1 MSLSDPSAVPD
12 AASVTRNRLV
22 LVVYTSAIFVS
33 ALLLFSVQPLF
44 TKMVLPR
51 LGGSPAVW
59 SVAMVFFQSLLL
71 GGYAYAHY
79 LMQLR
84 NRMLPV
90 VIHLVLLVVALLTLP
105 LSIAGGWGEPPTSG
119 YAFWLLGLFA
129 VSIGLPFFALA
140 ANNPLLQAWF
150 VRTGHPNGPD
160 PYFLY
165 ASSNIGS
172 FLALL
177 SYPVLLE
184 PMFTLR
190 TQNLIWTGGY
200 GLLIV
205 LIAACGV
212 LLLRSPVMAV
222 ADVGAE
228 AIDAPAPPWI
238 LRARWIFL
246 AAVPSG
252 LLIAVTAHIST
263 DVAAAPLLWVLP
275 LSLYLLTWVLV
286 FQSRPLLPHKWILL
300 LQPLAIAGVIVLLAV
315 GGEQN
320 LLLTLGGHQLC
331 FFVIAMA
338 CHGELARTR
347 PAAKYLTGFYVALSF
362 GGMVGGLFAG
372 LIAPF
377 TFSWIAEYPIL
388 LACAALCRPPG
399 GNERLARWSNWY
411 WPLLA
416 VLAVALIAPT
426 YNTGKVFTWLDT
438 NRVWVIGAVGV
449 LSALLALGL
458 NANRWKIF
466 ATVAVALALIRAYPS
481 DDGRVETVRSFF
493 GVHKIVV
500 TSNGQYHVLMHGTTI
515 YGAEKYQNDDGT
527 PVTGRPEPITYY
539 HKDGGIG
546 QAIAAMRERK
556 GGPLRVAVIG
566 LGSGTLACA
575 SEPGET
581 WKFFEIDQ
589 TMVDTAKDPKY
600 FTYIS
605 KCEPDMK
612 PVIGD
617 ARLTFAK
624 EAAGTLRPDH
634 RRRLFVGCDPDP
646 SRDRGGDGDL
656 QGQAGAAGRCGDACV
671 QPASRTGQRRGRH
684 RRRQR
689 SQELGLQRGYQ
700 PRRGIH
706 LLDHG
711 GGLGARGGRCR
722 QAGVV
727 GPMGTD
733 RSRRQP
739 AGLDRRLL
747 QRARRGVAAAEEG
760 RGVSLKRTIRRLVRN
775 HSRLSLLAARH
786 DQPETIVKK
795 LALSFMAGAGALL
808 ATSAFAA
815 PLSNGL
821 TALPDSNIEQVRMV
835 CNENGR
841 CWRERSER
849 RVIVREF
856 LR

>member
-1 MSLSDPSAVPD
+1 MRSPDPSAVAEQPS
-12 AASVTRNRLV
+12 ASRNRLV
-22 LVVYTSAIFVS
+22 LIVYTAAIFLS

-71 GGYAYAHY
+71 AGYAYAHY
-79 LMQLR
+79 LTLIR
-84 NRMLPV
+84 ARRIAV
-90 VIHLVLLVVALLTLP
+90 AIHLVLLVVACLTLP
-105 LSIAGGWGEPPTSG
+105 LSIASGWGEPPNSG

-205 LIAACGV
+205 LIAACAA
-212 LLLRSPVMAV
+212 LLLGSPARAA
-222 ADVGAE
+222 ADAQVEETA
-228 AIDAPAPPWI
+228 APPPPWS
-238 LRARWIFL
+238 LRARWVFL

-286 FQSRPLLPHKWILL
+286 FQSRPLLPHKWMLMA
-300 LQPLAIAGVIVLLAV
+300 QPLAIAGVIALLAF

-362 GGMVGGLFAG
+362 GGMLGGLFAG
-372 LIAPF
+372 LIAPYA
-377 TFSWIAEYPIL
+377 FSWVAEYPIL
-388 LACAALCRPPG
+388 LALAALCRPPG
-399 GNERLARWSNWY
+399 GDERFSRWSAWY
-411 WPLLA
+411 WPFLA
-416 VLAVALIAPT
+416 VLAVALIAPSWSE
-426 YNTGKVFTWLDT
+426 GKIMAWLDDH
-438 NRVWVIGAVGV
+438 RVWVIGAVGV

-466 ATVAVALALIRAYPS
+466 ATVVVALVLIRAYPA

-500 TSNGQYHVLMHGTTI
+500 TPHGQYHVLMHGTTI
-515 YGAEKYQNDDGT
+515 HGAQKFQNDDGT

-546 QAIAAMRERK
+546 QAITAVRERK
-556 GGPLRVAVIG
+556 GAPLRVAVIG
-566 LGSGTLACA
+566 LGSGTLTCA

-589 TMVDTAKDPKY
+589 SMVDTARDPKY
-600 FTYIS
+600 FTYIQN
-605 KCEPDMK
+605 CEPDLK

-617 ARLTFAK
+617 ARLTFAREPDGVYDLIIVDAYSSDAIPIHLATE
-624 EAAGTLRPDH
+624 EAMKIYKDKLAPQGAVVMHVSNRHLELSSVVVGIAKANDLKSWVYSEDSDRDNEYIFATSVVVCAREEADVGKLASSDEWALTEADENQRVWTDDYSNVLGAVY
-634 RRRLFVGCDPDP
+634 RRL
-646 SRDRGGDGDL
+646 RDG
-656 QGQAGAAGRCGDACV
+656 
-671 QPASRTGQRRGRH
+671 
-684 RRRQR
+684 
-689 SQELGLQRGYQ
+689 
-700 PRRGIH
+700 
-706 LLDHG
+706 
-711 GGLGARGGRCR
+711 
-722 QAGVV
+722 
-727 GPMGTD
+727 
-733 RSRRQP
+733 
-739 AGLDRRLL
+739 
-747 QRARRGVAAAEEG
+747 
-760 RGVSLKRTIRRLVRN
+760 
-775 HSRLSLLAARH
+775 
-786 DQPETIVKK
+786 
-795 LALSFMAGAGALL
+795 
-808 ATSAFAA
+808 
-815 PLSNGL
+815 
-821 TALPDSNIEQVRMV
+821 EQ
-835 CNENGR
+835 
-841 CWRERSER
+841 
-849 RVIVREF
+849 
-856 LR
+856 

>member
-1 MSLSDPSAVPD
+1 MLSRDPSAVTDQPS
-12 AASVTRNRLV
+12 ASRNRLV
-22 LVVYTSAIFVS
+22 LIVYTFAIFVS

-51 LGGSPAVW
+51 LGGSTAVW

-71 GGYAYAHY
+71 AGYAYAHY

-84 NRMLPV
+84 NRLIPV
-90 VIHLVLLVVALLTLP
+90 AVHLVLLVIALLTLP
-105 LSIAGGWGEPPTSG
+105 LSIANGWGEPPTSG

-150 VRTGHPNGPD
+150 VRTGHPSGPD

-190 TQNLIWTGGY
+190 AQNMIWTGGY
-200 GLLIV
+200 ALLIV
-205 LIAACGV
+205 LIASCGV
-212 LLLRSPVMAV
+212 LLLRSPAV
-222 ADVGAE
+222 AGVDLDDAE
-228 AIDAPAPPWI
+228 APAPPWI

-286 FQSRPLLPHKWILL
+286 FQSHPLLPHKWMLMA
-300 LQPLAIAGVIVLLAV
+300 QPLAITGVIVLLAV

-362 GGMVGGLFAG
+362 GGMVGGFFAG
-372 LIAPF
+372 LLAPF
-377 TFSWIAEYPIL
+377 IFSWIAEYPIL
-388 LACAALCRPPG
+388 LALAALCRPPG
-399 GNERLARWSNWY
+399 GEERFPRWSSWY
-411 WPLLA
+411 WPFLA
-416 VLAVALIAPT
+416 VLAVVLIAPSWS
-426 YNTGKVFTWLDT
+426 NGKIMSWLVAH
-438 NRVWVIGAVGV
+438 RVWVAAAVGA

-466 ATVAVALALIRAYPS
+466 ATVAVALVLIRAYPA
-481 DDGRVETVRSFF
+481 DEGRVETVRSFF

-500 TSNGQYHVLMHGTTI
+500 TPRGRYHVLMHGTTI
-515 YGAEKYQNDDGT
+515 HGAEKFRNNDGT
-527 PVTGRPEPITYY
+527 PVTGRPEAITYY
-539 HKDGGIG
+539 HRDGGIG
-546 QAIAAMRERK
+546 QAIAAVRERK
-556 GGPLRVAVIG
+556 GGPIRVAVIG
-566 LGSGTLACA
+566 LGAGTLTCA
-575 SEPGET
+575 SEPGEN

-589 TMVDTAKDPKY
+589 TMVDTARDPKY
-600 FTYIS
+600 FTYIQN
-605 KCEPDMK
+605 CEPDLK

-624 EAAGTLRPDH
+624 EPDGLYDLIIVDAYSSDAIPIHLATVEAMKIYKDKLAPQGAVVMHVSNRHLELSSVVVGIAEENDLKSWVYSEDSNRDNEYIFATSVVVSAREEADVGKLASSENWTLDEADENQRVWTDDYSNVLGAVW
-634 RRRLFVGCDPDP
+634 RRL
-646 SRDRGGDGDL
+646 RDG
-656 QGQAGAAGRCGDACV
+656 
-671 QPASRTGQRRGRH
+671 
-684 RRRQR
+684 
-689 SQELGLQRGYQ
+689 
-700 PRRGIH
+700 
-706 LLDHG
+706 
-711 GGLGARGGRCR
+711 
-722 QAGVV
+722 
-727 GPMGTD
+727 
-733 RSRRQP
+733 
-739 AGLDRRLL
+739 
-747 QRARRGVAAAEEG
+747 
-760 RGVSLKRTIRRLVRN
+760 
-775 HSRLSLLAARH
+775 
-786 DQPETIVKK
+786 
-795 LALSFMAGAGALL
+795 
-808 ATSAFAA
+808 
-815 PLSNGL
+815 
-821 TALPDSNIEQVRMV
+821 EQ
-835 CNENGR
+835 
-841 CWRERSER
+841 
-849 RVIVREF
+849 
-856 LR
+856 

>member
-1 MSLSDPSAVPD
+1 MISSDLASTDISAATGQPV
-12 AASVTRNRLV
+12 ASRNRLV
-22 LVVYTSAIFVS
+22 LVVYTAAIFVS

-71 GGYAYAHY
+71 AGYAYAHF

-84 NRMLPV
+84 NRIIPV
-90 VIHLVLLVVALLTLP
+90 AVHLVLLVIALLGLP

-150 VRTGHPNGPD
+150 VRTGHPDGTD

-190 TQNLIWTGGY
+190 TQNLIWTSGY
-200 GLLIV
+200 GLLIA
-205 LIAACGV
+205 LIACCGV
-212 LLLRSPVMAV
+212 LLLRSPATAAV
-222 ADVGAE
+222 DVLAE
-228 AIDAPAPPWI
+228 HGDAPVPTWMR
-238 LRARWIFL
+238 RARWIFL

-286 FQSRPLLPHKWILL
+286 FQSRPLLPHRWMLL
-300 LQPLAIAGVIVLLAV
+300 AQPLAIAGVIVLLAI

-320 LLLTLGGHQLC
+320 LLLMLGGHLLC
-331 FFVIAMA
+331 FFIIAMA

-347 PAAKYLTGFYVALSF
+347 PAARYLTGFYVALSF

-388 LACAALCRPPG
+388 LALAALCRPPG
-399 GNERLARWSNWY
+399 GEERLPRWSFWF

-416 VLAVALIAPT
+416 AIAVALIAPSWS
-426 YNTGKVFTWLDT
+426 TGKIMSWLDDHRT
-438 NRVWVIGAVGV
+438 WVIGAVGV
-449 LSALLALGL
+449 LSALLALAL

-466 ATVAVALALIRAYPS
+466 ATVAVALVLIRAYPS

-500 TSNGQYHVLMHGTTI
+500 TPHGQYHVLMHGTTI
-515 YGAEKYQNDDGT
+515 HGAQKFQNDDGS
-527 PVTGRPEPITYY
+527 PITGRPAPISYY

-546 QAIAAMRERK
+546 RAITAIRARK
-556 GGPLRVAVIG
+556 GAPLRVAVIG

-575 SEPGET
+575 SEPGEN

-589 TMVDTAKDPKY
+589 SMVDTARDPKY
-600 FTYIS
+600 FTYI
-605 KCEPDMK
+605 KICEPDLK

-617 ARLTFAK
+617 ARLTFAREPDGVYDMIIVDAYSSDAIPIHLATR
-624 EAAGTLRPDH
+624 EAMAIYKAKLAPQGVVVMHVSNRHLELESVVVGIANANDMKSWVYDEDSGRDNEYIFATDVVVCARAEADVGALASSDKWEQTDPTPGERVWTDDYSNILGAVY
-634 RRRLFVGCDPDP
+634 RRL
-646 SRDRGGDGDL
+646 RDG
-656 QGQAGAAGRCGDACV
+656 
-671 QPASRTGQRRGRH
+671 
-684 RRRQR
+684 
-689 SQELGLQRGYQ
+689 
-700 PRRGIH
+700 
-706 LLDHG
+706 
-711 GGLGARGGRCR
+711 
-722 QAGVV
+722 
-727 GPMGTD
+727 
-733 RSRRQP
+733 
-739 AGLDRRLL
+739 
-747 QRARRGVAAAEEG
+747 
-760 RGVSLKRTIRRLVRN
+760 
-775 HSRLSLLAARH
+775 
-786 DQPETIVKK
+786 
-795 LALSFMAGAGALL
+795 
-808 ATSAFAA
+808 
-815 PLSNGL
+815 
-821 TALPDSNIEQVRMV
+821 EQ
-835 CNENGR
+835 
-841 CWRERSER
+841 
-849 RVIVREF
+849 
-856 LR
+856 

>member
-1 MSLSDPSAVPD
+1 MTASESSVSTEPSEG
-12 AASVTRNRLV
+12 RNRLV
-22 LVVYTSAIFVS
+22 LVVYTAAIFVS

-71 GGYAYAHY
+71 GGYAYAHF

-84 NRMLPV
+84 NRTLPV
-90 VIHLVLLVVALLTLP
+90 AIHLVLLAVAILTLP
-105 LSIAGGWGEPPTSG
+105 LSISSGWGDPPNSG

-184 PMFTLR
+184 PVFTLR
-190 TQNLIWTGGY
+190 TQNLIWASGY

-205 LIAACGV
+205 LIATCGV
-212 LLLRSPVMAV
+212 LLLRAPAKAAELNMP
-222 ADVGAE
+222 ADDPE
-228 AIDAPAPPWI
+228 APAPSWI

-286 FQSRPLLPHKWILL
+286 FQSRPLLSHKWMLL
-300 LQPLAIAGVIVLLAV
+300 AQPLAIAGTVVLLAF
-315 GGEQN
+315 GGEHN
-320 LLLTLGGHQLC
+320 LLLTLGGHLLY
-331 FFVIAMA
+331 FFIIAMA

-377 TFSWIAEYPIL
+377 TFSWVAEYPIL
-388 LACAALCRPPG
+388 LALAALCRPPG
-399 GNERLARWSNWY
+399 DERLPRWSRWY
-411 WPLLA
+411 WPFLA
-416 VLAVALIAPT
+416 VLAVVLIMPAWS
-426 YNTGKVFTWLDT
+426 TGKLFNWFEEH
-438 NRVWVIGAVGV
+438 RVWVISAVGV
-449 LSALLALGL
+449 LAALVALGL

-466 ATVAVALALIRAYPS
+466 ATVVVALVLLRAYPS

-500 TSNGQYHVLMHGTTI
+500 TPNGQYHVLMHGTTI
-515 YGAEKYQNDDGT
+515 HGAEKFRNDDGT
-527 PVTGRPEPITYY
+527 PVTGQPEPITYY

-546 QAIAAMRERK
+546 QAITAIRERK
-556 GGPLRVAVIG
+556 GAPLRVAVIG
-566 LGSGTLACA
+566 LGSGTLVCA
-575 SEPGET
+575 AEPGEE

-589 TMVDTAKDPKY
+589 TMVDTARDPKY
-600 FTYIS
+600 FTYIQS
-605 KCEPDMK
+605 CQPNLE

-617 ARLTFAK
+617 ARLTFAREPDGVYDLIIVDAYSSDAIPIHLATE
-624 EAAGTLRPDH
+624 EAMEIYKSKLAPQGAVVMHVSNRHLELSSVVVGIADANDMKSWVYSEDSGRDNEYIFSTSVVASAREEADVGKLASSGQWAMTEAEDDQRVWTDDYSNVLGAVW
-634 RRRLFVGCDPDP
+634 RRLRKG
-646 SRDRGGDGDL
+646 
-656 QGQAGAAGRCGDACV
+656 
-671 QPASRTGQRRGRH
+671 
-684 RRRQR
+684 
-689 SQELGLQRGYQ
+689 
-700 PRRGIH
+700 
-706 LLDHG
+706 
-711 GGLGARGGRCR
+711 
-722 QAGVV
+722 
-727 GPMGTD
+727 
-733 RSRRQP
+733 
-739 AGLDRRLL
+739 
-747 QRARRGVAAAEEG
+747 EE
-760 RGVSLKRTIRRLVRN
+760 
-775 HSRLSLLAARH
+775 
-786 DQPETIVKK
+786 
-795 LALSFMAGAGALL
+795 
-808 ATSAFAA
+808 
-815 PLSNGL
+815 
-821 TALPDSNIEQVRMV
+821 
-835 CNENGR
+835 
-841 CWRERSER
+841 
-849 RVIVREF
+849 
-856 LR
+856 

>member
-1 MSLSDPSAVPD
+1 MTSPDPSAVTDQP
-12 AASVTRNRLV
+12 SVGRNRLV
-22 LVVYTSAIFVS
+22 LIVYTAAIFVS

-71 GGYAYAHY
+71 AGYAYAHY
-79 LMQLR
+79 LMQIR
-84 NRMLPV
+84 NRAVPV
-90 VIHLVLLVVALLTLP
+90 AVHLVLLAIALLTLP
-105 LSIAGGWGEPPTSG
+105 LSIASGWGEPPTSG

-129 VSIGLPFFALA
+129 ISIGLPFFALA

-184 PMFTLR
+184 PVFTLR

-200 GLLIV
+200 GLLIA

-212 LLLRSPVMAV
+212 LLLRSPVSN
-222 ADVGAE
+222 DVHMQAE
-228 AIDAPAPPWI
+228 DSDAPAPPW
-238 LRARWIFL
+238 LVRVRWIFL

-286 FQSRPLLPHKWILL
+286 FQSRPLLPHKWMLM
-300 LQPLAIAGVIVLLAV
+300 LQPLAIAGVIVLLAF

-362 GGMVGGLFAG
+362 GGMIGGLFAG

-377 TFSWIAEYPIL
+377 TFSWVAEYPIL
-388 LACAALCRPPG
+388 LALAALCRPPG
-399 GNERLARWSNWY
+399 GEERLPRWSTWY
-411 WPLLA
+411 WPFIA
-416 VLAVALIAPT
+416 ALAVALIAPP
-426 YNTGKVFTWLDT
+426 YSAGKVMAWLSDQ
-438 NRVWVIGAVGV
+438 RVWVIGAVGV

-458 NANRWKIF
+458 NGNRWKIF
-466 ATVAVALALIRAYPS
+466 ATVVLALVLIRAYPA
-481 DDGRVETVRSFF
+481 DEGRVETVRSFF

-500 TSNGQYHVLMHGTTI
+500 TPRGQYHVLMHGTTI
-515 YGAEKYQNDDGT
+515 HGAEKFENDDGT
-527 PVTGRPEPITYY
+527 PVIGPPEPITYY

-546 QAIAAMRERK
+546 QAIAALRERK

-566 LGSGTLACA
+566 LGAGTLTCA
-575 SEPGET
+575 SQPGET

-589 TMVDTAKDPKY
+589 SMVDTARDPKY
-600 FTYIS
+600 FTYIQN
-605 KCEPDMK
+605 CEPDLE

-624 EAAGTLRPDH
+624 EPDGLYDLIIVDAYSSDAIPIH
-634 RRRLFVGCDPDP
+634 LATEEAMEIYKSKLAPQGAVVMHVSNRHLELSSVVVGIAEANDLKSWVYSEDSGRDNEYIFSTSVVVSAREEADVGRLASSEQWALTEAEENQRVWTDDYSNVLGAVWRRLK
-646 SRDRGGDGDL
+646 
-656 QGQAGAAGRCGDACV
+656 
-671 QPASRTGQRRGRH
+671 
-684 RRRQR
+684 
-689 SQELGLQRGYQ
+689 
-700 PRRGIH
+700 
-706 LLDHG
+706 HG
-711 GGLGARGGRCR
+711 
-722 QAGVV
+722 
-727 GPMGTD
+727 
-733 RSRRQP
+733 
-739 AGLDRRLL
+739 
-747 QRARRGVAAAEEG
+747 EE
-760 RGVSLKRTIRRLVRN
+760 
-775 HSRLSLLAARH
+775 
-786 DQPETIVKK
+786 
-795 LALSFMAGAGALL
+795 
-808 ATSAFAA
+808 
-815 PLSNGL
+815 
-821 TALPDSNIEQVRMV
+821 
-835 CNENGR
+835 
-841 CWRERSER
+841 
-849 RVIVREF
+849 
-856 LR
+856 

>member
-1 MSLSDPSAVPD
+1 MSSTAAVIDQPAAAEQPSA
-12 AASVTRNRLV
+12 ARNRLV

-71 GGYAYAHY
+71 AGYAYAHF
-79 LMQLR
+79 LMQIK
-84 NRMLPV
+84 NRAIPV
-90 VIHLVLLVVALLTLP
+90 AVHLVLLLVAILTLP
-105 LSIAGGWGEPPTSG
+105 LSIASSWGDPPTSG
-119 YAFWLLGLFA
+119 YAFWLLGLFV

-150 VRTGHPNGPD
+150 VRTGHPAGPD

-200 GLLIV
+200 GLLIL
-205 LIAACGV
+205 LIAGCGA
-212 LLLRSPVMAV
+212 LLLRSPALAA
-222 ADVGAE
+222 ADRE
-228 AIDAPAPPWI
+228 TEETSAPAPSWT

-286 FQSRPLLPHKWILL
+286 FQSRPLLPHKWMLMI
-300 LQPLAIAGVIVLLAV
+300 QPLAIAGVIVLLAV

-320 LLLTLGGHQLC
+320 LLLTLGGHQLG
-331 FFVIAMA
+331 FFLIAMA

-377 TFSWIAEYPIL
+377 VFSWVAEYPIL
-388 LACAALCRPPG
+388 LALATLCRPAAS
-399 GNERLARWSNWY
+399 ERWPVWTRWY
-411 WPLLA
+411 WPFLA
-416 VLAVALIAPT
+416 ALAVALIVPAYREGT
-426 YNTGKVFTWLDT
+426 ISTWLEDH
-438 NRVWVIGAVGV
+438 RVWVAGGIGGLA
-449 LSALLALGL
+449 ALVALGL
-458 NANRWKIF
+458 NADRWKIF
-466 ATVAVALALIRAYPS
+466 ATAVVALALIRIYPS
-481 DDGRVETVRSFF
+481 DDGRVVTARSFF

-500 TSNGQYHVLMHGTTI
+500 TPHGQYHVLMHGTTI
-515 YGAEKYQNDDGT
+515 HGAEKFQNDDGS
-527 PVTGRPEPITYY
+527 PVEGRPEPISYY

-546 QAIAAMRERK
+546 RAITAIRDRK
-556 GGPLRVAVIG
+556 GAPLRVAVIG
-566 LGSGTLACA
+566 VGAGTLTCA

-581 WKFFEIDQ
+581 WKFFDIDQ

-600 FTYIS
+600 FTYIQN
-605 KCEPDMK
+605 CAPDVK

-624 EAAGTLRPDH
+624 EPDGVYDVIIVDAYSSDAIPIHLATEEAMKIYKSKLAAQGAVVMHVSNRHLELESVVVGIADANDLKSWVYNEDSGRDDEYIFATDVVVSAREEADVGELASSDKWTETEPTEGERVWTDDYSNILGAVY
-634 RRRLFVGCDPDP
+634 RRL
-646 SRDRGGDGDL
+646 
-656 QGQAGAAGRCGDACV
+656 
-671 QPASRTGQRRGRH
+671 
-684 RRRQR
+684 
-689 SQELGLQRGYQ
+689 
-700 PRRGIH
+700 
-706 LLDHG
+706 
-711 GGLGARGGRCR
+711 
-722 QAGVV
+722 
-727 GPMGTD
+727 
-733 RSRRQP
+733 
-739 AGLDRRLL
+739 
-747 QRARRGVAAAEEG
+747 
-760 RGVSLKRTIRRLVRN
+760 K
-775 HSRLSLLAARH
+775 
-786 DQPETIVKK
+786 
-795 LALSFMAGAGALL
+795 
-808 ATSAFAA
+808 
-815 PLSNGL
+815 NG
-821 TALPDSNIEQVRMV
+821 E
-835 CNENGR
+835 
-841 CWRERSER
+841 
-849 RVIVREF
+849 
-856 LR
+856 

>member
-1 MSLSDPSAVPD
+1 MISSELSVAAEPSVV
-12 AASVTRNRLV
+12 SRNRLI
-22 LVVYTSAIFVS
+22 LVVYTLAIFVS

-71 GGYAYAHY
+71 GGYAYAHF
-79 LMQLR
+79 LTKLR
-84 NRMLPV
+84 NRVLPV
-90 VIHLVLLVVALLTLP
+90 AVHLLLLVVALLTLP
-105 LSIAGGWGEPPTSG
+105 LSIASGWGEPPTSG
-119 YAFWLLGLFA
+119 YAFWLLGLFV

-184 PMFTLR
+184 QMFTLR

-205 LIAACGV
+205 LIAACGA
-212 LLLRSPVMAV
+212 LLLRSPVDAAALNLP
-222 ADVGAE
+222 AD
-228 AIDAPAPPWI
+228 DTKAPAPSWI

-286 FQSRPLLPHKWILL
+286 FQSRPLLPHKWMLL
-300 LQPLAIAGVIVLLAV
+300 AQPLAIAGIVILLAV

-362 GGMVGGLFAG
+362 GGMIGGLFAG

-377 TFSWIAEYPIL
+377 TFSSVAEYPIL
-388 LACAALCRPPG
+388 LALAALCRPPG
-399 GNERLARWSNWY
+399 DERLPRWSRWY
-411 WPLLA
+411 WPFLAALA
-416 VLAVALIAPT
+416 VELIVPSF
-426 YNTGKVFTWLDT
+426 YTGKIFNWVDAH
-438 NRVWVIGAVGV
+438 RVWVIGAVGV
-449 LSALLALGL
+449 LSALLVLGL

-466 ATVAVALALIRAYPS
+466 ATVAVALVLLRAYPS
-481 DDGRVETVRSFF
+481 DDGRVDTVRSFF

-500 TSNGQYHVLMHGTTI
+500 TPNGQYHVLMHGTTI
-515 YGAEKYQNDDGT
+515 HGAEKFLNDDGT

-546 QAIAAMRERK
+546 QAIAAIRERK
-556 GGPLRVAVIG
+556 GAPLRVAVIG
-566 LGSGTLACA
+566 LGSGTLTCA
-575 SEPGET
+575 SEPGED

-589 TMVDTAKDPKY
+589 SMVDTAKDPKY
-600 FTYIS
+600 FTFIQN
-605 KCEPDMK
+605 CEPNLK

-617 ARLTFAK
+617 ARLTFAREPSGTYDVIIVDAYSSDAIPIHLATE
-624 EAAGTLRPDH
+624 EAMEIYKDKLAPQGAVVMHVSNRHLELESVVVGIAEANDLKSWVYSEDSGRDNEYIFSTSVVVSAREEADVGSLASSDKWALTEAEENQRVWTDDYSNILGAVW
-634 RRRLFVGCDPDP
+634 RRL
-646 SRDRGGDGDL
+646 RDGD
-656 QGQAGAAGRCGDACV
+656 Q
-671 QPASRTGQRRGRH
+671 
-684 RRRQR
+684 
-689 SQELGLQRGYQ
+689 
-700 PRRGIH
+700 
-706 LLDHG
+706 
-711 GGLGARGGRCR
+711 
-722 QAGVV
+722 
-727 GPMGTD
+727 
-733 RSRRQP
+733 
-739 AGLDRRLL
+739 
-747 QRARRGVAAAEEG
+747 
-760 RGVSLKRTIRRLVRN
+760 
-775 HSRLSLLAARH
+775 
-786 DQPETIVKK
+786 
-795 LALSFMAGAGALL
+795 
-808 ATSAFAA
+808 
-815 PLSNGL
+815 
-821 TALPDSNIEQVRMV
+821 
-835 CNENGR
+835 
-841 CWRERSER
+841 
-849 RVIVREF
+849 
-856 LR
+856 

>member
-1 MSLSDPSAVPD
+1 MTLPHPSVVADPPSA
-12 AASVTRNRLV
+12 SRNRLV
-22 LVVYTSAIFVS
+22 LVVYTAAIFVS

-71 GGYAYAHY
+71 AGYAYAHY
-79 LMQLR
+79 LMRLN
-84 NRMLPV
+84 NRMIPV
-90 VIHLVLLVVALLTLP
+90 AAHLVLLVIAFLTLP

-119 YAFWLLGLFA
+119 YALWLLGLFM

-200 GLLIV
+200 VVLIV

-212 LLLRSPVMAV
+212 LLLRSSKSAAV
-222 ADVGAE
+222 DTLANDADTP
-228 AIDAPAPPWI
+228 APAWS

-286 FQSRPLLPHKWILL
+286 FQSRPLLPHQWMLM
-300 LQPLAIAGVIVLLAV
+300 LQPAAIAGVIVLLAV

-347 PAAKYLTGFYVALSF
+347 PAAKRLTGFYVALSF
-362 GGMVGGLFAG
+362 GGMLGGLFAG
-372 LIAPF
+372 LIAPNV
-377 TFSWIAEYPIL
+377 FSWVAEYPIL
-388 LACAALCRPPG
+388 VVLAAVCRPPG
-399 GNERLARWSNWY
+399 DERFPRWTRWY
-411 WPLLA
+411 WPILLA
-416 VLAVALIAPT
+416 VAVVLIAPAFSKGEVL
-426 YNTGKVFTWLDT
+426 NWLQEQ
-438 NRVWVIGAVGV
+438 RVYVVGAVASVGM
-449 LSALLALGL
+449 LLALGL
-458 NANRWKIF
+458 NTGRWKL
-466 ATVAVALALIRAYPS
+466 AALATLALVLVRVYPA

-493 GVHKIVV
+493 GVHKILV
-500 TSNGQYHVLMHGTTI
+500 TPHGQYHVLMHGTTI
-515 YGAEKYQNDDGT
+515 HGAEKFQNDDGS
-527 PVTGRPEPITYY
+527 PIPGRPELITYY
-539 HKDGGIG
+539 HRDGGIG
-546 QAIAAMRERK
+546 QAITAIRERK
-556 GGPLRVAVIG
+556 GAPLRAAVIG
-566 LGSGTLACA
+566 LGAGTLTCA

-589 TMVDTAKDPKY
+589 SMVDTARDPKY
-600 FTYIS
+600 FTYVQN
-605 KCEPDMK
+605 CEPDLK

-617 ARLTFAK
+617 ARLTFAREPDGLYDLIIVDAYSSDAIPIHLATE
-624 EAAGTLRPDH
+624 EAMKIYKDKLAPQGAVLMHVSNRHLELSSVVVGIADANDLKSWVYSEDSGRDSEYIFSTSVVVSAREEADIGKLASSDQWTETEADEKQRVWTDDYSNVLGAVY
-634 RRRLFVGCDPDP
+634 RRL
-646 SRDRGGDGDL
+646 RDG
-656 QGQAGAAGRCGDACV
+656 
-671 QPASRTGQRRGRH
+671 
-684 RRRQR
+684 
-689 SQELGLQRGYQ
+689 
-700 PRRGIH
+700 
-706 LLDHG
+706 
-711 GGLGARGGRCR
+711 
-722 QAGVV
+722 
-727 GPMGTD
+727 
-733 RSRRQP
+733 
-739 AGLDRRLL
+739 
-747 QRARRGVAAAEEG
+747 
-760 RGVSLKRTIRRLVRN
+760 
-775 HSRLSLLAARH
+775 
-786 DQPETIVKK
+786 
-795 LALSFMAGAGALL
+795 
-808 ATSAFAA
+808 
-815 PLSNGL
+815 
-821 TALPDSNIEQVRMV
+821 EQ
-835 CNENGR
+835 
-841 CWRERSER
+841 
-849 RVIVREF
+849 
-856 LR
+856 

>member
-1 MSLSDPSAVPD
+1 MTVSAPSIPD
-12 AASVTRNRLV
+12 QLAISRNRLI
-22 LVVYTSAIFVS
+22 LVVYTLAIFVS

-71 GGYAYAHY
+71 AGYAYAHY
-79 LMQLR
+79 LTKAS
-84 NRMLPV
+84 NRAVPV
-90 VIHLVLLVVALLTLP
+90 VVHLALLAVAFVTLP
-105 LSIAGGWGEPPTSG
+105 LSIRSGWGEPPTSG

-190 TQNLIWTGGY
+190 IQNLIWTGGY
-200 GLLIV
+200 GLLIL
-205 LIAACGV
+205 LIASCGV
-212 LLLRSPVMAV
+212 LLLQSPPDAAALNLP
-222 ADVGAE
+222 ADDAN
-228 AIDAPAPPWI
+228 APAPPWI

-286 FQSRPLLPHKWILL
+286 FQSRPLLPHWLMLL
-300 LQPLAIAGVIVLLAV
+300 LQPLAIAGVVILLAF

-347 PAAKYLTGFYVALSF
+347 PPAKYLTGFYVSLSF

-372 LIAPF
+372 LIAPYI
-377 TFSWIAEYPIL
+377 FSWIAEYPIL
-388 LACAALCRPPG
+388 LALAALCRPS
-399 GNERLARWSNWY
+399 GNERLPRATQWY

-416 VLAVALIAPT
+416 AIAVALILPAF
-426 YNTGKVFTWLDT
+426 YTGKIFAFLEEY
-438 NRVWVIGAVGV
+438 RVWMIGGVGV
-449 LSALLALGL
+449 LAALLAVSL
-458 NANRWKIF
+458 NGNRWKIF
-466 ATVAVALALIRAYPS
+466 ATVAVALVLLRAYPS

-500 TSNGQYHVLMHGTTI
+500 TPNGQYHVLMHGTTI
-515 YGAEKYQNDDGT
+515 HGAEKFRNDDGT

-539 HKDGGIG
+539 HRDGGIG
-546 QAIAAMRERK
+546 QAVAAMRERK
-556 GGPLRVAVIG
+556 GAPLKVAVIG
-566 LGSGTLACA
+566 LGSGSLTCA
-575 SEPGET
+575 SEPGED

-589 TMVDTAKDPKY
+589 TMVDSARDPKY
-600 FTYIS
+600 FTYIQ
-605 KCEPDMK
+605 KCEPDLK
-612 PVIGD
+612 LVIGD

-624 EAAGTLRPDH
+624 EPSGTYDVIIVDAYSSDAIPIHLATEEAMEIYKDKLAPQGAVVMHVSNRHLELESVVVGIADANELKSWVYSEDSGRDAEYIFSTTVVVSAREEADVGNLASSDKWTLTEAEDH
-634 RRRLFVGCDPDP
+634 QRVWTDDYSNIIGAVWRRL
-646 SRDRGGDGDL
+646 RDG
-656 QGQAGAAGRCGDACV
+656 
-671 QPASRTGQRRGRH
+671 
-684 RRRQR
+684 
-689 SQELGLQRGYQ
+689 
-700 PRRGIH
+700 
-706 LLDHG
+706 
-711 GGLGARGGRCR
+711 
-722 QAGVV
+722 
-727 GPMGTD
+727 
-733 RSRRQP
+733 
-739 AGLDRRLL
+739 
-747 QRARRGVAAAEEG
+747 
-760 RGVSLKRTIRRLVRN
+760 
-775 HSRLSLLAARH
+775 
-786 DQPETIVKK
+786 
-795 LALSFMAGAGALL
+795 
-808 ATSAFAA
+808 
-815 PLSNGL
+815 
-821 TALPDSNIEQVRMV
+821 EQ
-835 CNENGR
+835 
-841 CWRERSER
+841 
-849 RVIVREF
+849 
-856 LR
+856 

>member
-1 MSLSDPSAVPD
+1 MTSPDPSAVTDQPS
-12 AASVTRNRLV
+12 ASRNRRV
-22 LVVYTSAIFVS
+22 LIFYTAAIFVS

-71 GGYAYAHY
+71 AGYGYAHY
-79 LMQLR
+79 LMQIR
-84 NRMLPV
+84 NGMIAV
-90 VIHLVLLVVALLTLP
+90 AIHLVLLTIALLTLP

-119 YAFWLLGLFA
+119 YAFWLLGLFT

-150 VRTGHPNGPD
+150 VRSGHPSGPD

-205 LIAACGV
+205 LIASCAV
-212 LLLRSPVMAV
+212 LLLRSPAT
-222 ADVGAE
+222 AAAKLQTDDA
-228 AIDAPAPPWI
+228 DAPAPPWI

-286 FQSRPLLPHKWILL
+286 FQSRPLLPHQWMLMA
-300 LQPLAIAGVIVLLAV
+300 QPLAITGVIVLLAF

-388 LACAALCRPPG
+388 LALAALCRPPG
-399 GNERLARWSNWY
+399 GDERQPRWSGWY
-411 WPLLA
+411 WPFLA
-416 VLAVALIAPT
+416 ALAVALIAPS
-426 YNTGKVFTWLDT
+426 YSEGRFMSWLDEH
-438 NRVWVIGAVGV
+438 RVWVIGAVGV

-466 ATVAVALALIRAYPS
+466 ATVVVALVLIRAYPA

-493 GVHKIVV
+493 GVHKILV
-500 TSNGQYHVLMHGTTI
+500 TPHGQYHVLMHGTTI
-515 YGAEKYQNDDGT
+515 HGAQKFQNDDGT

-546 QAIAAMRERK
+546 QAIAAVRERK
-556 GGPLRVAVIG
+556 GSPLRVAVIG
-566 LGSGTLACA
+566 LGSGTLTCA

-589 TMVDTAKDPKY
+589 SMVDTARDPRY
-600 FTYIS
+600 FTYI
-605 KCEPDMK
+605 KNCEPDLK

-617 ARLTFAK
+617 ARLTFAREPDGIYDLIVVDAYSSDAIPIHLATEQAMEIYK
-624 EAAGTLRPDH
+624 DKLAPQGAVVMHVSNRHLELASVVVGIADANDLKSWVYNEDAGRDNEYIFSTEVVVSAREEADVGKLASSDVWELTEADENQRVWTDDYSNVLGAVW
-634 RRRLFVGCDPDP
+634 RRL
-646 SRDRGGDGDL
+646 RDG
-656 QGQAGAAGRCGDACV
+656 
-671 QPASRTGQRRGRH
+671 
-684 RRRQR
+684 
-689 SQELGLQRGYQ
+689 
-700 PRRGIH
+700 
-706 LLDHG
+706 
-711 GGLGARGGRCR
+711 
-722 QAGVV
+722 
-727 GPMGTD
+727 
-733 RSRRQP
+733 
-739 AGLDRRLL
+739 
-747 QRARRGVAAAEEG
+747 
-760 RGVSLKRTIRRLVRN
+760 
-775 HSRLSLLAARH
+775 
-786 DQPETIVKK
+786 
-795 LALSFMAGAGALL
+795 
-808 ATSAFAA
+808 
-815 PLSNGL
+815 
-821 TALPDSNIEQVRMV
+821 EQ
-835 CNENGR
+835 
-841 CWRERSER
+841 
-849 RVIVREF
+849 
-856 LR
+856 

>member
-1 MSLSDPSAVPD
+1 
-12 AASVTRNRLV
+12 LV
-22 LVVYTSAIFVS
+22 I
-33 ALLLFSVQPLF
+33 
-44 TKMVLPR
+44 
-51 LGGSPAVW
+51 
-59 SVAMVFFQSLLL
+59 
-71 GGYAYAHY
+71 
-79 LMQLR
+79 
-84 NRMLPV
+84 
-90 VIHLVLLVVALLTLP
+90 ALLTLP
-105 LSIAGGWGEPPTSG
+105 LSISGGCGDPPNSG

-150 VRTGHPNGPD
+150 VRTGHPSGPD

-205 LIAACGV
+205 LIASCGV
-212 LLLRSPVMAV
+212 LLLRSPANAAELNMP
-222 ADVGAE
+222 ADDAE
-228 AIDAPAPPWI
+228 ATAPSWTT
-238 LRARWIFL
+238 RARWIFL

-286 FQSRPLLPHKWILL
+286 FQSRPLLPHKWMLL
-300 LQPLAIAGVIVLLAV
+300 GQPLAIAGVIVLLALGV
-315 GGEQN
+315 EQN

-388 LACAALCRPPG
+388 VALAVLCRPPAE
-399 GNERLARWSNWY
+399 ERWPQATRWF
-411 WPLLA
+411 WPLLVIVA
-416 VLAVALIAPT
+416 AALIVPA
-426 YNTGKVFTWLDT
+426 YGSGKMFTWLDT
-438 NRVWVIGAVGV
+438 NRIYVISTVAIVSMILAILLKADRLKLAAVV
-449 LSALLALGL
+449 TLALVL
-458 NANRWKIF
+458 LR
-466 ATVAVALALIRAYPS
+466 TYPS

-515 YGAEKYQNDDGT
+515 HGAEKFKNDDGT

-546 QAIAAMRERK
+546 QAIAAIRARK
-556 GGPLRVAVIG
+556 GAPLRVAVIG
-566 LGSGTLACA
+566 LGSGTLTCA
-575 SEPGET
+575 SLPGED

-589 TMVDTAKDPKY
+589 TMVDTARDPKY
-600 FTYIS
+600 FTYIQN
-605 KCEPDMK
+605 CEPDLK

-617 ARLTFAK
+617 ARLTFAREPNGVYDLIIVDAYSSDAIPIHLATEEAMEIYK
-624 EAAGTLRPDH
+624 EKLAPQGVVAMHVSNRHLELSSVVVGIADANDMKSWVFSEDSGRDSEYIFSTSVVVSARQEADVGSLASSDKWAETEAEDH
-634 RRRLFVGCDPDP
+634 QRVWTDDYSNVLGAVWRRL
-646 SRDRGGDGDL
+646 RDG
-656 QGQAGAAGRCGDACV
+656 
-671 QPASRTGQRRGRH
+671 
-684 RRRQR
+684 
-689 SQELGLQRGYQ
+689 
-700 PRRGIH
+700 
-706 LLDHG
+706 
-711 GGLGARGGRCR
+711 
-722 QAGVV
+722 
-727 GPMGTD
+727 
-733 RSRRQP
+733 
-739 AGLDRRLL
+739 
-747 QRARRGVAAAEEG
+747 
-760 RGVSLKRTIRRLVRN
+760 
-775 HSRLSLLAARH
+775 
-786 DQPETIVKK
+786 
-795 LALSFMAGAGALL
+795 
-808 ATSAFAA
+808 
-815 PLSNGL
+815 
-821 TALPDSNIEQVRMV
+821 EQ
-835 CNENGR
+835 
-841 CWRERSER
+841 
-849 RVIVREF
+849 
-856 LR
+856 

>member
-1 MSLSDPSAVPD
+1 MPSPDASAVTGQMS
-12 AASVTRNRLV
+12 AGRNRLV
-22 LVVYTSAIFVS
+22 LIVYTAAIFVS

-44 TKMVLPR
+44 TRMVLPR

-79 LMQLR
+79 LMRLR
-84 NRMLPV
+84 SRLIPV
-90 VIHLVLLVVALLTLP
+90 TIHLVLLAIALLTLP
-105 LSIAGGWGEPPTSG
+105 LSIAGGWGEPPSGG

-150 VRTGHPNGPD
+150 VRTGHPNGTD

-184 PMFTLR
+184 PLFTLR

-212 LLLRSPVMAV
+212 LLLRSPVSA
-222 ADVGAE
+222 
-228 AIDAPAPPWI
+228 AIDVLAEESAAPPPAWI

-263 DVAAAPLLWVLP
+263 DIAAAPLLWVLP

-286 FQSRPLLPHKWILL
+286 FQSRPLLPHKWMLL
-300 LQPLAIAGVIVLLAV
+300 AQPLAIAGVIVLLAI

-320 LLLTLGGHQLC
+320 LLLTLGGNLFF

-388 LACAALCRPPG
+388 LALAALCRPPG
-399 GNERLARWSNWY
+399 GNERLPGWSRWY
-411 WPLLA
+411 WPFLA
-416 VLAVALIAPT
+416 VLAVALIAPSWSG
-426 YNTGKVFTWLDT
+426 GKTMLGET
-438 NRVWVIGAVGV
+438 RVWAIGAVGV
-449 LSALLALGL
+449 LSAVLALAL

-466 ATVAVALALIRAYPS
+466 ATVVVALVLIRAYPA
-481 DDGRVETVRSFF
+481 DNGRVETVRSFF

-500 TSNGQYHVLMHGTTI
+500 TPGGQYHVLMHGTTI
-515 YGAEKYQNDDGT
+515 HGAQRFQNNDGT
-527 PVTGRPEPITYY
+527 PITGRPEPISYY

-546 QAIAAMRERK
+546 QAIAAIRARK
-556 GGPLRVAVIG
+556 GAALRVAVIG
-566 LGSGTLACA
+566 LGAGTLVCA
-575 SEPGET
+575 SVPGET

-589 TMVDTAKDPKY
+589 SMVDTARDVRY
-600 FTYIS
+600 FSFI
-605 KCEPDMK
+605 KNCAPDLR
-612 PVIGD
+612 PVMGD
-617 ARLTFAK
+617 ARLTFAREPDGIYDLIIVDAYSSDAIPIHLATE
-624 EAAGTLRPDH
+624 EAMKIYKDKLAPQGAVLMHVSNRHLELASVVVGIADANDLKSWVYDQDSNRDDEYIFPTSVVVSARDQADVGKLASSDVWELTEADENQRVWTDDYCNVLGAVY
-634 RRRLFVGCDPDP
+634 RRL
-646 SRDRGGDGDL
+646 RDG
-656 QGQAGAAGRCGDACV
+656 
-671 QPASRTGQRRGRH
+671 
-684 RRRQR
+684 
-689 SQELGLQRGYQ
+689 E
-700 PRRGIH
+700 
-706 LLDHG
+706 
-711 GGLGARGGRCR
+711 
-722 QAGVV
+722 
-727 GPMGTD
+727 
-733 RSRRQP
+733 
-739 AGLDRRLL
+739 
-747 QRARRGVAAAEEG
+747 
-760 RGVSLKRTIRRLVRN
+760 
-775 HSRLSLLAARH
+775 
-786 DQPETIVKK
+786 
-795 LALSFMAGAGALL
+795 
-808 ATSAFAA
+808 
-815 PLSNGL
+815 
-821 TALPDSNIEQVRMV
+821 
-835 CNENGR
+835 
-841 CWRERSER
+841 
-849 RVIVREF
+849 
-856 LR
+856 

>member
-1 MSLSDPSAVPD
+1 MTSEPSA
-12 AASVTRNRLV
+12 ARSRLI
-22 LVVYTSAIFVS
+22 LIVYTAAIFVS

-44 TKMVLPR
+44 TKMVVPR

-71 GGYAYAHY
+71 AGYAYAHF
-79 LMQLR
+79 LMQLK
-84 NRMLPV
+84 NRVLPV
-90 VIHLVLLVVALLTLP
+90 AVHLALLVLALLTLP
-105 LSIAGGWGEPPTSG
+105 LSIKGGWGEPPSSG

-150 VRTGHPNGPD
+150 VRTGHPSGPD

-190 TQNLIWTGGY
+190 TQNLIWTAGY
-200 GLLIV
+200 GLLIM
-205 LIAACGV
+205 LIVACGA
-212 LLLRSPVMAV
+212 LLLRSPASAALLNMPE
-222 ADVGAE
+222 D
-228 AIDAPAPPWI
+228 DAKALAPSW
-238 LRARWIFL
+238 LTRARWIFL

-286 FQSRPLLPHKWILL
+286 FQSRPLLPHKWMLL
-300 LQPLAIAGVIVLLAV
+300 LPPLAIAGVILLLAF

-320 LLLTLGGHQLC
+320 LLLTLGAHQLC

-377 TFSWIAEYPIL
+377 TFSWVAEYPIL
-388 LACAALCRPPG
+388 LALAALCRPPG
-399 GNERLARWSNWY
+399 GAERLPRWSAWY
-411 WPLLA
+411 WPFLA
-416 VLAVALIAPT
+416 ALAVALIAPS
-426 YNTGKVFTWLDT
+426 YSGGKMFSWIQDH
-438 NRVWVIGAVGV
+438 RVWVTGAVGV
-449 LSALLALGL
+449 LSALLALAL

-466 ATVAVALALIRAYPS
+466 ATVVVALVLIRIYPL
-481 DDGRVETVRSFF
+481 DEGRVETVRSFF

-500 TSNGQYHVLMHGTTI
+500 TPHGQYHVLMHGTTI
-515 YGAEKYQNDDGT
+515 HGAEKFRNNNGT

-546 QAIAAMRERK
+546 QAITAIRERK
-556 GGPLRVAVIG
+556 GAPLKVAVIG

-575 SEPGET
+575 SEPGED

-589 TMVDTAKDPKY
+589 SMVDTARDPKY
-600 FTYIS
+600 FTYIQ
-605 KCEPDMK
+605 KCEPDLK

-624 EAAGTLRPDH
+624 EPDGIYDLIIIDAYSSDAIPIHLATQEAMAIYKQKLAPQGAVVMHVSNRHLELSSVVVGIADANDMKSWVYSEDSGRDNEYIFSTSVVVSAREEADVGKLASSDVWAETAADETQRVWTDDYSNVLGAVW
-634 RRRLFVGCDPDP
+634 RRL
-646 SRDRGGDGDL
+646 RDG
-656 QGQAGAAGRCGDACV
+656 
-671 QPASRTGQRRGRH
+671 
-684 RRRQR
+684 
-689 SQELGLQRGYQ
+689 
-700 PRRGIH
+700 
-706 LLDHG
+706 
-711 GGLGARGGRCR
+711 
-722 QAGVV
+722 
-727 GPMGTD
+727 
-733 RSRRQP
+733 
-739 AGLDRRLL
+739 
-747 QRARRGVAAAEEG
+747 
-760 RGVSLKRTIRRLVRN
+760 
-775 HSRLSLLAARH
+775 
-786 DQPETIVKK
+786 
-795 LALSFMAGAGALL
+795 
-808 ATSAFAA
+808 
-815 PLSNGL
+815 
-821 TALPDSNIEQVRMV
+821 EQ
-835 CNENGR
+835 
-841 CWRERSER
+841 
-849 RVIVREF
+849 
-856 LR
+856 

>member
-1 MSLSDPSAVPD
+1 MLHSAAAGPPAYRPSARRIQAGEFMSSTPPSD
-12 AASVTRNRLV
+12 ATDQTPVSRNRLI
-22 LVVYTSAIFVS
+22 LVVYTAAIFTS

-71 GGYAYAHY
+71 GGYAYAHF
-79 LMQLR
+79 LMR
-84 NRMLPV
+84 IKNRIV
-90 VIHLVLLVVALLTLP
+90 VVAVHCVLLVIALSTLP
-105 LSIAGGWGEPPTSG
+105 LSIASGWGTPPSSG

-150 VRTGHPNGPD
+150 VRTGHPDGPD

-184 PMFTLR
+184 PMFTLH

-200 GLLIV
+200 GLLIL
-205 LIAACGV
+205 LIGACGV
-212 LLLRSPVMAV
+212 LLLRSPAKAAV
-222 ADVGAE
+222 ETPPDDS
-228 AIDAPAPPWI
+228 DAPAPSWM
-238 LRARWIFL
+238 LRGRWIFL

-286 FQSRPLLPHKWILL
+286 FQSRPLLPHKWMLM
-300 LQPLAIAGVIVLLAV
+300 LQPAAIAGVIVLLAV

-347 PAAKYLTGFYVALSF
+347 PAARYLTGFYVALSF

-372 LIAPF
+372 LIAPY

-388 LACAALCRPPG
+388 LALAVLCRPPG
-399 GNERLARWSNWY
+399 SDLSPRWSLLY

-416 VLAVALIAPT
+416 VAAVALIAPSYT
-426 YNTGKVFTWLDT
+426 TGKLFDWMDDQ
-438 NRVWVIGAVGV
+438 RVYVISAVAVVAFLLAVVLKASRYKLAGAVV
-449 LSALLALGL
+449 LAL
-458 NANRWKIF
+458 
-466 ATVAVALALIRAYPS
+466 VLIRIYPA

-500 TSNGQYHVLMHGTTI
+500 TPHGQYHVLMHGTTI
-515 YGAEKYQNDDGT
+515 HGAERVQNNDGT
-527 PVTGRPEPITYY
+527 PITGRPEPISYY

-546 QAIAAMRERK
+546 QAITAIRERK
-556 GGPLRVAVIG
+556 GGPIRVAVIG
-566 LGSGTLACA
+566 LGAGTLTCA
-575 SEPGET
+575 SEPGEN

-589 TMVDTAKDPKY
+589 SMVDTARDPKY
-600 FTYIS
+600 FTFI
-605 KCEPDMK
+605 KNCEPDLQ
-612 PVIGD
+612 PVMGD

-624 EAAGTLRPDH
+624 EPDGIYDLIIVDAYSSDAIPIH
-634 RRRLFVGCDPDP
+634 LATEEAMEIYKDKLAPQGAVLMHVSNRHLELASVVVGIADANDLKSWVYSEDSNRDDEYIFATSVVVSARDEADIGKLASSEQWALTEADENQRVWTDDYSNVLGAVWRRL
-646 SRDRGGDGDL
+646 RDG
-656 QGQAGAAGRCGDACV
+656 
-671 QPASRTGQRRGRH
+671 
-684 RRRQR
+684 
-689 SQELGLQRGYQ
+689 
-700 PRRGIH
+700 
-706 LLDHG
+706 
-711 GGLGARGGRCR
+711 
-722 QAGVV
+722 
-727 GPMGTD
+727 
-733 RSRRQP
+733 
-739 AGLDRRLL
+739 
-747 QRARRGVAAAEEG
+747 
-760 RGVSLKRTIRRLVRN
+760 
-775 HSRLSLLAARH
+775 
-786 DQPETIVKK
+786 
-795 LALSFMAGAGALL
+795 
-808 ATSAFAA
+808 
-815 PLSNGL
+815 
-821 TALPDSNIEQVRMV
+821 EQ
-835 CNENGR
+835 
-841 CWRERSER
+841 
-849 RVIVREF
+849 
-856 LR
+856 

>member
-1 MSLSDPSAVPD
+1 MTAEPSA
-12 AASVTRNRLV
+12 ARSRLI
-22 LVVYTSAIFVS
+22 LIVYTAAIFVS

-71 GGYAYAHY
+71 AGYAYAHF
-79 LMQLR
+79 LMQLKSR
-84 NRMLPV
+84 IWPV
-90 VIHLVLLVVALLTLP
+90 AAHLALLVLALLTLP
-105 LSIAGGWGEPPTSG
+105 LSIKSGWGEPPGSG

-190 TQNLIWTGGY
+190 TQNLIWTAGY

-205 LIAACGV
+205 LIATCGA
-212 LLLRSPVMAV
+212 LLLRSPA
-222 ADVGAE
+222 GAARLNIPE
-228 AIDAPAPPWI
+228 DDAKAPAPSW
-238 LRARWIFL
+238 LTRARWIFL

-286 FQSRPLLPHKWILL
+286 FQSRPLLPHKWMLL
-300 LQPLAIAGVIVLLAV
+300 LQPLAIAGVVILLAV

-377 TFSWIAEYPIL
+377 TFSWVAEYPIL
-388 LACAALCRPPG
+388 LALAALCRPPG
-399 GNERLARWSNWY
+399 GEERLPRWSAWY
-411 WPLLA
+411 WPFLAALA
-416 VLAVALIAPT
+416 VVLIAPS
-426 YNTGKVFTWLDT
+426 YSSGKMFSWIQDH
-438 NRVWVIGAVGV
+438 RVWVTGAVGV
-449 LSALLALGL
+449 LSALLALAL

-466 ATVAVALALIRAYPS
+466 ATVAVALVLIRMYPS

-500 TSNGQYHVLMHGTTI
+500 TPRGQYHVLMHGTTI
-515 YGAEKYQNDDGT
+515 HGAEKFRNNDGT

-539 HKDGGIG
+539 HRDGGIG
-546 QAIAAMRERK
+546 QAITAIRERK
-556 GGPLRVAVIG
+556 GAPLKVAVIG
-566 LGSGTLACA
+566 LGSGSLTCA
-575 SEPGET
+575 SEPGED

-589 TMVDTAKDPKY
+589 SMVDTARDPKY
-600 FTYIS
+600 FTYIQ
-605 KCEPDMK
+605 KCEPDLK

-624 EAAGTLRPDH
+624 EPDGIYDIIIVDAYSSDAIPIH
-634 RRRLFVGCDPDP
+634 LATEEAMAIYKQKLAPQGAVVMHVSNRHLELSSVIVGIADANDMKSWVYSEDSGRDNEYIFSTSVVVSAREEADVGKLASSDVWAETEADEKQRVWTDDYSNVLGAVYRRL
-646 SRDRGGDGDL
+646 RDG
-656 QGQAGAAGRCGDACV
+656 
-671 QPASRTGQRRGRH
+671 
-684 RRRQR
+684 
-689 SQELGLQRGYQ
+689 
-700 PRRGIH
+700 
-706 LLDHG
+706 
-711 GGLGARGGRCR
+711 
-722 QAGVV
+722 
-727 GPMGTD
+727 
-733 RSRRQP
+733 
-739 AGLDRRLL
+739 
-747 QRARRGVAAAEEG
+747 
-760 RGVSLKRTIRRLVRN
+760 
-775 HSRLSLLAARH
+775 
-786 DQPETIVKK
+786 
-795 LALSFMAGAGALL
+795 
-808 ATSAFAA
+808 
-815 PLSNGL
+815 
-821 TALPDSNIEQVRMV
+821 EQ
-835 CNENGR
+835 
-841 CWRERSER
+841 
-849 RVIVREF
+849 
-856 LR
+856 